1 MKIKKYNRDNEWVF
15 MTMDNDDVLACKWLP
30 FLSDNTMIEIEL
42 YTEEKGEQICSAKYR
57 AFLTKR
63 MDLLDG
69 RFYYELQISLTDA
82 DKNIDVGNSK
92 TISLT
97 NKQYFKTTK
106 EMTLRKL
113 AKVFYEI
120 INE

>member
-1 MKIKKYNRDNEWVF
+1 MKIKKYNRDDKWVY
-15 MTMDNDDVLACKWLP
+15 MTMENEDMLACKWLP

-42 YTEEKGEQICSAKYR
+42 YKEQECVAEYR

-63 MDLLDG
+63 MDLHDG
-69 RFYYELQISLTDA
+69 EFSYELQISLTQVDTHV
-82 DKNIDVGNSK
+82 DVGGRK

-97 NKQYFKTTK
+97 KKQYFRTEKD
-106 EMTLRKL
+106 MTLRKL

>member
-1 MKIKKYNRDNEWVF
+1 MKIKKYNRDDKWVF
-15 MTMDNDDVLACKWLP
+15 MTMENEDMLACKWLP

-42 YTEEKGEQICSAKYR
+42 YKEQECVAEYR

-63 MDLLDG
+63 MDVREG
-69 RFYYELQISLTDA
+69 EFIYELQISLTDA
-82 DKNIDVGNSK
+82 DKQMDIGSSN

-97 NKQYFKTTK
+97 PKQYMRTEK